1 MSNFVN
7 SADSREMPNSQKHLM
22 NPATGSVDTDENWQA
37 ESSTWEGDQRG
48 QLDSLVEVQRDSSGQ
63 WVEV

>member
-1 MSNFVN
+1 
-7 SADSREMPNSQKHLM
+7 MPNSQKHLM
-22 NPATGSVDTDENWQA
+22 NPATGSVDTNENWQA

-48 QLDSLVEVQRDSSGQ
+48 QLDALVEVQRDSSGQ